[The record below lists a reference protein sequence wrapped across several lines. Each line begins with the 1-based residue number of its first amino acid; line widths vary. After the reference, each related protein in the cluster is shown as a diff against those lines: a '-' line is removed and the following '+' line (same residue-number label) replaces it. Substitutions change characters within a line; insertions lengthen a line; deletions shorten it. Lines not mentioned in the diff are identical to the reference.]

1 VNIPLLLATAGIGV
15 SSLILVGVILV
26 GPHIQKD
33 RAPAGE
39 EPARD
44 EPDTGTVGTSRYF
57 H

>member
-26 GPHIQKD
+26 GPHIQKG

-39 EPARD
+39 EPARED
-44 EPDTGTVGTSRYF
+44 PETGPVGTSRYF
-57 H
+57 R